1 MAVQPTP
8 HIDIKEAVPS
18 SESTVSS
25 KVLSSSSR
33 SKYLWTM
40 MTLTVMLYACYM
52 AAGSVLLPVQ
62 VAALDVE
69 HKEANLAVFTSIS
82 SLATL
87 FVQPIVGALSDRTR
101 SRWGRRAPWMVGGAV
116 LGGLMLILLPWIG
129 LNVGLIALMWVL
141 AQVSLNAL
149 QSPLTAT
156 ISDRLTKEDRGKA
169 SAFCG
174 VGSTLGMTLGITIA
188 GFLLSQL
195 GVAYAVFAVAVILL
209 AFVFVALNPDV
220 SSKAA
225 KVQPFSWMHFL
236 KGFWIRPRKHPDFA
250 WAFAGRFMMFL
261 GYMGIVMYVFYIL
274 LSYVGMPPA
283 EAGAFM
289 GIQSMVGAVASICAT
304 FAAGWLSDRYKRR
317 KIFVFVASI
326 LVAVG
331 VAIPLAM
338 PTTTGILL
346 YSIVAG
352 IGFGSYLAAD
362 VALVV
367 DVLPNPED
375 AAKDLGVINIANNV
389 PQMLAPIVNAALI
402 AMFGYSSIFV
412 WSIAIVL
419 LSSVFVLPIRK
430 AR

>member
-1 MAVQPTP
+1 
-8 HIDIKEAVPS
+8 
-18 SESTVSS
+18 
-25 KVLSSSSR
+25 
-33 SKYLWTM
+33 M

-62 VAALDVE
+62 IAALDLG
-69 HKEANLAVFTSIS
+69 HKEVNLAVVTSIS
-82 SLATL
+82 SFATL

-149 QSPLTAT
+149 QSPLSAT

-169 SAFCG
+169 SAFSG

-188 GFLLSQL
+188 GLLLFQL
-195 GVAYAVFAVAVILL
+195 GVAYAVFAVAVIVL
-209 AFVFVALNPDV
+209 AFLFVALNPDV
-220 SSKAA
+220 SSKSAQ
-225 KVQPFSWMHFL
+225 VQPFSWRQFL
-236 KGFWIRPRKHPDFA
+236 KGFWISPRKHPDFA

-289 GIQSMVGAVASICAT
+289 GVQSIVGAAASIGAT

-317 KIFVFVASI
+317 KIFVFAASI

-338 PTTTGILL
+338 PTATGILL

-375 AAKDLGVINIANNV
+375 AAKDLGVINIANNL
-389 PQMLAPIVNAALI
+389 PQMLAPVINAALI
-402 AMFGYSSIFV
+402 TMFGYASIFV
-412 WSIAIVL
+412 WSIALVL
-419 LSSVFVLPIRK
+419 LSSVFVFPIRK
-430 AR
+430 VR